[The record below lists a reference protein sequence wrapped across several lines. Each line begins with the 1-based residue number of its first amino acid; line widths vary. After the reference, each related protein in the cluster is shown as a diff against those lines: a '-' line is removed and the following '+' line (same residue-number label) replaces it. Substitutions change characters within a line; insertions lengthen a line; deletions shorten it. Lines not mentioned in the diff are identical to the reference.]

1 MRINNKYKINQT
13 PFTLKVIEAFDF
25 REEPILLLEQDNIG
39 NLYLSYLAN
48 SNYEN
53 NSETRIYVQISNEK
67 LSLLFENKITIHEAF
82 LNPENKTNYIIT
94 FDLDLGKELDT
105 YLIPNTILDELQLIP
120 SNYNY
125 TFDYKLKDVYINK
138 QILLNHS
145 EKVQKV
151 IFDFYLQS
159 LNLVNSVKPYAFYK
173 VFTPIVDIIKNF
185 LEIDSRK
192 VDECLSFTHLRHS
205 SLGITIEI
213 NYSKD
218 LFLEKESQAIEKLM
232 LLLNAETQEDFRH
245 LISIT
250 KNSYFI
256 KEYATILKSIKKNDA
271 KLNTSYANPI
281 SKEVKTVVIDKEK
294 AQKAMVILDESFE
307 TIEDIEIIEGIFRE
321 IDIDSEH
328 PSFKIF
334 SPSEDISLRG
344 KFELSLLD
352 KLKQDYLNLGK
363 DTYKFTIKTIYSPET
378 TVKKEEVKRF
388 MTDYEL
394 VI

>member
-138 QILLNHS
+138 QILVNHS
-145 EKVQKV
+145 EKVQ
-151 IFDFYLQS
+151 
-159 LNLVNSVKPYAFYK
+159 
-173 VFTPIVDIIKNF
+173 
-185 LEIDSRK
+185 
-192 VDECLSFTHLRHS
+192 
-205 SLGITIEI
+205 
-213 NYSKD
+213 
-218 LFLEKESQAIEKLM
+218 
-232 LLLNAETQEDFRH
+232 
-245 LISIT
+245 
-250 KNSYFI
+250 
-256 KEYATILKSIKKNDA
+256 
-271 KLNTSYANPI
+271 
-281 SKEVKTVVIDKEK
+281 
-294 AQKAMVILDESFE
+294 
-307 TIEDIEIIEGIFRE
+307 
-321 IDIDSEH
+321 
-328 PSFKIF
+328 
-334 SPSEDISLRG
+334 
-344 KFELSLLD
+344 
-352 KLKQDYLNLGK
+352 
-363 DTYKFTIKTIYSPET
+363 
-378 TVKKEEVKRF
+378 
-388 MTDYEL
+388 
-394 VI
+394 